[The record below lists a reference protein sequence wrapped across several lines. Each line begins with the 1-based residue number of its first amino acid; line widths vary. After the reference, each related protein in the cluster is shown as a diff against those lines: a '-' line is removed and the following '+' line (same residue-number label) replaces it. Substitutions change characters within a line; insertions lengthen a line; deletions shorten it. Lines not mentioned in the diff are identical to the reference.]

1 MQSNHNGKE
10 LGDMHA
16 TSGTFFKNRGFTKV
30 QNILALLENDEE
42 FVNQSGELGKIDEA
56 EMES

>member
-1 MQSNHNGKE
+1 MQSNHAGKE

-30 QNILALLENDEE
+30 QNILA
-42 FVNQSGELGKIDEA
+42 
-56 EMES
+56 